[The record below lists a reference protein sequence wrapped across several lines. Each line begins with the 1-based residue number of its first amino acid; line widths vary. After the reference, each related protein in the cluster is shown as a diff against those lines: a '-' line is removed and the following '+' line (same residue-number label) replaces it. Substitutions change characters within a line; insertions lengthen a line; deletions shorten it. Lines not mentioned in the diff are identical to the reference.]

1 MFKIKHIYTTYLR
14 LHLPAQVKNKL
25 ALNLLFTANG
35 ISGFAQGISMLAIPW
50 YFANNTPYF
59 NKAYGLITVAVLFF
73 GLYAGTLVDKY
84 SRKANFLGNSL
95 VCGILLLAI
104 AAVGYYQNGLNDVL
118 VVAVFGITMLNYN
131 IHYPTL
137 YAFGQEISAVED
149 YAKVNSNIEIVGQS
163 TSILSGGI
171 AAIMLEGITLTFPN
185 TDFTLVINPWNI
197 WEIFLLNAG
206 TYFLAASLILF
217 IKYQPKQQL
226 LQHPKIIE
234 RIKVGFTYLK
244 EHPQLLIFGVFS
256 YSVFAM
262 LLVEIHAVLPAYVDK
277 HLNEKGSV
285 FAIADGI
292 YALGALG
299 AGLFVNKVFTSTST
313 QRAVIILT
321 AITATI
327 FIWAFAAKSVLVI
340 YLVSLILGFT
350 NAGIRVLRL
359 TYLFKQIPN
368 ALMGRVNSIFNM
380 LNILV
385 RTLFIFLFS
394 VPFFNFDNNIIWAF
408 LIMAVFLAISA
419 LVMMFN
425 TKQSTEK

>member
-1 MFKIKHIYTTYLR
+1 ML
-14 LHLPAQVKNKL
+14 LHLLAQVKNKL

-50 YFANNTPYF
+50 YFANNTTYF
-59 NKAYGLITVAVLFF
+59 NKAYGLITIGVLFF

-95 VCGILLLAI
+95 VCGFLLLAI
-104 AAVGYYQNGLNDVL
+104 AGVGFYQNGLNDIL

-137 YAFGQEISAVED
+137 YAFGQEISSVAD

-171 AAIMLEGITLTFPN
+171 AAIMLEGVTINLPIIN
-185 TDFTLVINPWNI
+185 YSIVISSWNI
-197 WEIFLLNAG
+197 WEIFILNAG
-206 TYFLAASLILF
+206 TYFLAATLILF
-217 IKYQPKQQL
+217 IKYQPIQKNTQH
-226 LQHPKIIE
+226 LQIFE
-234 RIKVGFTYLK
+234 RIKVGFTYLRQ
-244 EHPQLLIFGVFS
+244 HPKLLIFGVFS

-277 HLNEKGSV
+277 HLHENGSV

-292 YALGALG
+292 YALGALC
-299 AGLFVNKVFTSTST
+299 AGLFVNKVFTASST

-321 AITATI
+321 AITAAI

-368 ALMGRVNSIFNM
+368 ELMGRVNSIFNM

-385 RTLFIFLFS
+385 RSLFIFLFS
-394 VPFFNFDNNIIWAF
+394 VPFFNFDNRIIWAF
-408 LIMAVFLAISA
+408 LIMAVFLLLSA
-419 LVMMFN
+419 LVLMFN
-425 TKQSTEK
+425 TKKSIEK

>member
-1 MFKIKHIYTTYLR
+1 LL
-14 LHLPAQVKNKL
+14 LHLLAEVKNKL

-59 NKAYGLITVAVLFF
+59 NKVYGLITIGILFF

-95 VCGILLLAI
+95 VCGFLLLAI
-104 AAVGYYQNGLNDVL
+104 AGIGFYQNGLNDVL

-137 YAFGQEISAVED
+137 YAFGQEISSVED

-171 AAIMLEGITLTFPN
+171 AAVMLQG
-185 TDFTLVINPWNI
+185 VIINLPIINYAIVISSWNI

-206 TYFLAASLILF
+206 TYFLAATLILF
-217 IKYQPKQQL
+217 IKYQPKQKHAQH
-226 LQHPKIIE
+226 LQIFD
-234 RIKVGFTYLK
+234 RIKVGFIYLRQ
-244 EHPQLLIFGVFS
+244 HPKLLIFGVFS

-277 HLNEKGSV
+277 HLHEKGSV

-292 YALGALG
+292 YALGALC
-299 AGLFVNKVFTSTST
+299 AGLFVSKVFTATST

-321 AITATI
+321 AITAAI

-368 ALMGRVNSIFNM
+368 ELMGRVNSIFNM

-385 RTLFIFLFS
+385 RSIFIFLFS
-394 VPFFNFDNNIIWAF
+394 IPFFNFDNHIIWAF
-408 LIMAVFLAISA
+408 LIMAVFLLFSA
-419 LVMMFN
+419 LVLMFN
-425 TKQSTEK
+425 TKQSIEK

>member
-1 MFKIKHIYTTYLR
+1 ML
-14 LHLPAQVKNKL
+14 LHLLAQVKNKL

-50 YFANNTPYF
+50 YFANNTTYF
-59 NKAYGLITVAVLFF
+59 NKAYGLITIGVLFF

-95 VCGILLLAI
+95 VCGFLLLAI
-104 AAVGYYQNGLNDVL
+104 AGVGFYQNGLNDIL

-137 YAFGQEISAVED
+137 YAFGQEISSVED

-171 AAIMLEGITLTFPN
+171 AAIMLEGVTINLPIIN
-185 TDFTLVINPWNI
+185 YSIVISSWNI
-197 WEIFLLNAG
+197 WEIFILNAG
-206 TYFLAASLILF
+206 TYFLAATLILF
-217 IKYQPKQQL
+217 IKYQPIQKNTQH
-226 LQHPKIIE
+226 LQIFE
-234 RIKVGFTYLK
+234 RIKVGFTYLRQ
-244 EHPQLLIFGVFS
+244 HPKLLIFGVFS

-277 HLNEKGSV
+277 HLHENGSV

-292 YALGALG
+292 YALGALC
-299 AGLFVNKVFTSTST
+299 AGLFVNKVFTASST

-321 AITATI
+321 AITAAI

-368 ALMGRVNSIFNM
+368 ELMGRVNSIFNM

-385 RTLFIFLFS
+385 RSLFIFLFS
-394 VPFFNFDNNIIWAF
+394 VPFFNFDNRIIWAF
-408 LIMAVFLAISA
+408 LIMAVFLLLSA
-419 LVMMFN
+419 LVLMFN
-425 TKQSTEK
+425 TKKSIEK

>member
-1 MFKIKHIYTTYLR
+1 
-14 LHLPAQVKNKL
+14 VKNKL

-59 NKAYGLITVAVLFF
+59 NKAYGLITIGVLFF

-95 VCGILLLAI
+95 VCGFLLLTI
-104 AAVGYYQNGLNDVL
+104 AGVGFYQNCLNDIL
-118 VVAVFGITMLNYN
+118 VVAVFGITMFNYN

-171 AAIMLEGITLTFPN
+171 AAVMLEGVT
-185 TDFTLVINPWNI
+185 INLPIIDYSIIINSWNI

-217 IKYQPKQQL
+217 IKYQPTPKHA
-226 LQHPKIIE
+226 QHSKIFD
-234 RIKVGFTYLK
+234 RIKVGFTYLRQ
-244 EHPQLLIFGVFS
+244 HPKLLIFGIFS

-277 HLNEKGSV
+277 HLHENGSV

-292 YALGALG
+292 YALGALC
-299 AGLFVNKVFTSTST
+299 AGLFVNKVFTATST

-321 AITATI
+321 AITAAI

-368 ALMGRVNSIFNM
+368 QLMGRVNSIFNM

-385 RTLFIFLFS
+385 RSLFIFLFS
-394 VPFFNFDNNIIWAF
+394 FPFFNFDNQIIWAF
-408 LIMAVFLAISA
+408 LIMALFLLLSA
-419 LVMMFN
+419 LVLMFN
-425 TKQSTEK
+425 TKQSIEK

>member
-1 MFKIKHIYTTYLR
+1 M
-14 LHLPAQVKNKL
+14 KNKL

-59 NKAYGLITVAVLFF
+59 NKAYGLITIGVLFF

-95 VCGILLLAI
+95 VCGFLLLTI
-104 AAVGYYQNGLNDVL
+104 AGVGYYLNGLNDIL
-118 VVAVFGITMLNYN
+118 VVAVFGITMFNYN

-137 YAFGQEISAVED
+137 YALGQEISAVED

-171 AAIMLEGITLTFPN
+171 AAVMLEGVTINLPII
-185 TDFTLVINPWNI
+185 DYSIVINSWNI

-217 IKYQPKQQL
+217 IKYQPIPKHA
-226 LQHPKIIE
+226 QHPKIFN
-234 RIKVGFTYLK
+234 RIKVGFTYLRQ
-244 EHPQLLIFGVFS
+244 HPKLLIFGIFS

-277 HLNEKGSV
+277 HLHENGSV

-292 YALGALG
+292 YALGALC
-299 AGLFVNKVFTSTST
+299 AGLFVNKVFTATST

-321 AITATI
+321 AITAAI

-368 ALMGRVNSIFNM
+368 QLMGRVNSIFNM

-385 RTLFIFLFS
+385 RSLFIFLFS
-394 VPFFNFDNNIIWAF
+394 FPFFNFDNQIIWAF
-408 LIMAVFLAISA
+408 LIMALFLLLSA
-419 LVMMFN
+419 LVLMFN
-425 TKQSTEK
+425 TKQSIEK

>member
-1 MFKIKHIYTTYLR
+1 ML
-14 LHLPAQVKNKL
+14 LHLLAQVKNKL

-50 YFANNTPYF
+50 YFANNTTYF
-59 NKAYGLITVAVLFF
+59 NKAYGLITIGVLFF

-95 VCGILLLAI
+95 VCGFLLLAI
-104 AAVGYYQNGLNDVL
+104 AGVGFYQNGLNDIL

-137 YAFGQEISAVED
+137 YAFGQEISSVED

-171 AAIMLEGITLTFPN
+171 AAIMLEGVTINLPIIN
-185 TDFTLVINPWNI
+185 YSIVISSWNI
-197 WEIFLLNAG
+197 WEIFILNAG
-206 TYFLAASLILF
+206 TYFLAATLILF
-217 IKYQPKQQL
+217 IKYQPIQKNTQH
-226 LQHPKIIE
+226 LQIFE
-234 RIKVGFTYLK
+234 RIKVGFTYLRQ
-244 EHPQLLIFGVFS
+244 HPKLLIFGVFS

-277 HLNEKGSV
+277 HLHENGSV

-292 YALGALG
+292 YALGALC
-299 AGLFVNKVFTSTST
+299 AGLFVNKVFTASST

-321 AITATI
+321 AITAAI

-368 ALMGRVNSIFNM
+368 DLMGRVNSIFNM

-385 RTLFIFLFS
+385 RSLFIFLFS
-394 VPFFNFDNNIIWAF
+394 VPFFNFDNRIIWAF
-408 LIMAVFLAISA
+408 LIMAVFLLLSA
-419 LVMMFN
+419 LVLMFN
-425 TKQSTEK
+425 TKKSIEK

>member
-1 MFKIKHIYTTYLR
+1 
-14 LHLPAQVKNKL
+14 
-25 ALNLLFTANG
+25 
-35 ISGFAQGISMLAIPW
+35 
-50 YFANNTPYF
+50 
-59 NKAYGLITVAVLFF
+59 
-73 GLYAGTLVDKY
+73 
-84 SRKANFLGNSL
+84 
-95 VCGILLLAI
+95 
-104 AAVGYYQNGLNDVL
+104 
-118 VVAVFGITMLNYN
+118 
-131 IHYPTL
+131 L

-171 AAIMLEGITLTFPN
+171 AAVMLEGVTINLPII
-185 TDFTLVINPWNI
+185 DYSIVINSWNI

-217 IKYQPKQQL
+217 IKYQPIPKHA
-226 LQHPKIIE
+226 QHPKIFN
-234 RIKVGFTYLK
+234 RIKVGFTYLRQ
-244 EHPQLLIFGVFS
+244 HPKLLIFGIFS

-277 HLNEKGSV
+277 HLHENGSV

-292 YALGALG
+292 YALGALC
-299 AGLFVNKVFTSTST
+299 AGLFVNKVFTATST

-321 AITATI
+321 AITAAI

-368 ALMGRVNSIFNM
+368 QLMGRVNSIFNM

-385 RTLFIFLFS
+385 RSLFIFLFS
-394 VPFFNFDNNIIWAF
+394 FPFFNFDNQIIWAF
-408 LIMAVFLAISA
+408 LIMALFLLLSA
-419 LVMMFN
+419 LVLMFN
-425 TKQSTEK
+425 TKQSIEK

>member
-1 MFKIKHIYTTYLR
+1 MLLHLR
-14 LHLPAQVKNKL
+14 LQVKNKL

-59 NKAYGLITVAVLFF
+59 NKAYGLITIGVLFF

-95 VCGILLLAI
+95 VCGFLLLTI
-104 AAVGYYQNGLNDVL
+104 AGVGYYLNGLNDIL
-118 VVAVFGITMLNYN
+118 VVAVFGITMFNYN

-137 YAFGQEISAVED
+137 YALGQEISAVED

-171 AAIMLEGITLTFPN
+171 AAVMLEGVTINLPII
-185 TDFTLVINPWNI
+185 DYSIVINSWNI

-217 IKYQPKQQL
+217 IKYQPIPKHA
-226 LQHPKIIE
+226 QHPKIFN
-234 RIKVGFTYLK
+234 RIKVGFTYLRQ
-244 EHPQLLIFGVFS
+244 HPKLLIFGIFS

-277 HLNEKGSV
+277 HLHENGSV

-292 YALGALG
+292 YALGALC
-299 AGLFVNKVFTSTST
+299 AGLFVNKVFTATST

-321 AITATI
+321 AITAAI

-368 ALMGRVNSIFNM
+368 QLMGRVNSIFNM

-385 RTLFIFLFS
+385 RSLFIFLFS
-394 VPFFNFDNNIIWAF
+394 FPFFNFDNQIIWAF
-408 LIMAVFLAISA
+408 LIMALFLLLSA
-419 LVMMFN
+419 LVLMFN
-425 TKQSTEK
+425 TKQSIEK

>member
-1 MFKIKHIYTTYLR
+1 MP
-14 LHLPAQVKNKL
+14 LHLLQHVKNKL

-50 YFANNTPYF
+50 YFANNTTYF
-59 NKAYGLITVAVLFF
+59 NTAYGLITVAVLFF

-95 VCGILLLAI
+95 ICGILLLAI
-104 AAVGYYQNGLNDVL
+104 AIIGYANNALNDAL

-137 YAFGQEISAVED
+137 YAFGQEISTAED

-171 AAIMLEGITLTFPN
+171 AAVMLEGFSIKLPWVEQVF
-185 TDFTLVINPWNI
+185 VIQPWYI
-197 WEIFLLNAG
+197 WEIFLLNAL
-206 TYFLAASLILF
+206 TYFIAAVLISL
-217 IKYQPKQQL
+217 IKYQPKQHTAH
-226 LQHPKIIE
+226 HPPIIE

-244 EHPQLLIFGVFS
+244 QHPELLIYGVFS
-256 YSVFAM
+256 Y
-262 LLVEIHAVLPAYVDK
+262 
-277 HLNEKGSV
+277 SV

-292 YALGALG
+292 YAAGALC
-299 AGLFVNKVFTSTST
+299 AGLLVNKVFNSTPT
-313 QRAVIILT
+313 QKAVIVMT
-321 AITATI
+321 AITAAI
-327 FIWAFAAKSVLVI
+327 FIWAFAAQSVLVI
-340 YLVSLILGFT
+340 YVVSLILGFT

-359 TYLFKQIPN
+359 TYLFKYIPN
-368 ALMGRVNSIFNM
+368 ELMGRVNSIFNM

-394 VPFFNFDNNIIWAF
+394 IPFFNFDNNIIWAF
-408 LIMAVFLAISA
+408 LIMAMFLAISA

-425 TKQSTEK
+425 KTQSTEQ

>member
-1 MFKIKHIYTTYLR
+1 
-14 LHLPAQVKNKL
+14 VKNKL

-59 NKAYGLITVAVLFF
+59 NKAYGLITIGVLFF

-95 VCGILLLAI
+95 VCGFLLLTI
-104 AAVGYYQNGLNDVL
+104 AGVGYYQNGLNDIL
-118 VVAVFGITMLNYN
+118 VVAVFGITMFNYN

-171 AAIMLEGITLTFPN
+171 AAVMLEGVTINLPII
-185 TDFTLVINPWNI
+185 DYSIVINSWNI

-217 IKYQPKQQL
+217 IKYQPIPKHA
-226 LQHPKIIE
+226 QHRKIFD
-234 RIKVGFTYLK
+234 RIKVGFTYLRQ
-244 EHPQLLIFGVFS
+244 HPKLLIFGIFS

-262 LLVEIHAVLPAYVDK
+262 LLVEIHAVLPAYVGK
-277 HLNEKGSV
+277 HLHENGSV

-292 YALGALG
+292 YALGALC
-299 AGLFVNKVFTSTST
+299 AGLFVNKVFTATST

-321 AITATI
+321 AITAAI

-368 ALMGRVNSIFNM
+368 QLMGRVNSIFNM

-385 RTLFIFLFS
+385 RSLFIFLFS
-394 VPFFNFDNNIIWAF
+394 FPFFNFDNQIIWAF
-408 LIMAVFLAISA
+408 LIMALFLLLSA
-419 LVMMFN
+419 LVLMFN
-425 TKQSTEK
+425 TKQSIEK

>member
-1 MFKIKHIYTTYLR
+1 ML
-14 LHLPAQVKNKL
+14 LHLLAQVKNKL

-50 YFANNTPYF
+50 YFANNTTYF
-59 NKAYGLITVAVLFF
+59 NKAYGLITIGVLFF

-95 VCGILLLAI
+95 VCGFLLLAI
-104 AAVGYYQNGLNDVL
+104 AGVGFYQNGLNDIL

-137 YAFGQEISAVED
+137 YAFGQEISSVED

-171 AAIMLEGITLTFPN
+171 AAIMLEGVTINLPIIN
-185 TDFTLVINPWNI
+185 YSIVISSWNI
-197 WEIFLLNAG
+197 WEIFILNAG
-206 TYFLAASLILF
+206 TYFLAATLILF
-217 IKYQPKQQL
+217 IKYQPIQKNTQH
-226 LQHPKIIE
+226 LQIFE
-234 RIKVGFTYLK
+234 RIKVGFTYLWQ
-244 EHPQLLIFGVFS
+244 HPKLLIFGVFS

-277 HLNEKGSV
+277 HLHENGSV

-292 YALGALG
+292 YALGALC
-299 AGLFVNKVFTSTST
+299 AGLFVNKVFTASST

-321 AITATI
+321 AITAAI

-368 ALMGRVNSIFNM
+368 DLMGRVNSIFNM

-385 RTLFIFLFS
+385 RSLFIFLFS
-394 VPFFNFDNNIIWAF
+394 VPFFNFDNRIIWAF
-408 LIMAVFLAISA
+408 LIMAVFLLLSA
-419 LVMMFN
+419 LVLMFN
-425 TKQSTEK
+425 TKKSIEK

>member
-1 MFKIKHIYTTYLR
+1 M
-14 LHLPAQVKNKL
+14 KNKL

-50 YFANNTPYF
+50 YFANDTPYF
-59 NKAYGLITVAVLFF
+59 NKAYGLITIGVLFF

-95 VCGILLLAI
+95 VCGFLLLTI
-104 AAVGYYQNGLNDVL
+104 AGVGYYLNGLNDLL
-118 VVAVFGITMLNYN
+118 VVAVFGITMFNYN

-171 AAIMLEGITLTFPN
+171 AAVMLEGVTINLPII
-185 TDFTLVINPWNI
+185 DYSIVINSWNI

-217 IKYQPKQQL
+217 IKYQPIPKHA
-226 LQHPKIIE
+226 QHPKTFD
-234 RIKVGFTYLK
+234 RIKVGFTYLRQ
-244 EHPQLLIFGVFS
+244 HPKLLIFGIFS

-277 HLNEKGSV
+277 HLHENGSV

-292 YALGALG
+292 YALGALC
-299 AGLFVNKVFTSTST
+299 AGLFVNKVFTATST

-321 AITATI
+321 AITAAI

-368 ALMGRVNSIFNM
+368 QLMGRVNSIFNM

-385 RTLFIFLFS
+385 RSLFIFLFS
-394 VPFFNFDNNIIWAF
+394 FPFFNFDNQIIWAF
-408 LIMAVFLAISA
+408 LIMALFLLLSA
-419 LVMMFN
+419 LVLMFN
-425 TKQSTEK
+425 TKQSIEK

>member
-1 MFKIKHIYTTYLR
+1 
-14 LHLPAQVKNKL
+14 VKNKL

-59 NKAYGLITVAVLFF
+59 NKAYGLITIGVLFF

-95 VCGILLLAI
+95 VCGFLLLTI
-104 AAVGYYQNGLNDVL
+104 AGVGYYLNGLNDIL
-118 VVAVFGITMLNYN
+118 VVAVFGITMFNYN

-171 AAIMLEGITLTFPN
+171 AAVMLEGVTINLPII
-185 TDFTLVINPWNI
+185 DYSIVINSWNI

-217 IKYQPKQQL
+217 IKYQPIPKHA
-226 LQHPKIIE
+226 QHRKIFD
-234 RIKVGFTYLK
+234 RIKVGFTYLRQ
-244 EHPQLLIFGVFS
+244 HPKLLIFGIFS

-277 HLNEKGSV
+277 HLHENGSV

-292 YALGALG
+292 YALGALC
-299 AGLFVNKVFTSTST
+299 AGLFVNKVFTATST

-321 AITATI
+321 AITAAI
-327 FIWAFAAKSVLVI
+327 FMWAFAAKSVLVI

-368 ALMGRVNSIFNM
+368 QLMGRVNSIFNM

-385 RTLFIFLFS
+385 RSLFIFLFS
-394 VPFFNFDNNIIWAF
+394 FPFFNFDNQIIWAF
-408 LIMAVFLAISA
+408 LIMALFLLLSA
-419 LVMMFN
+419 LVLMFN
-425 TKQSTEK
+425 TKQSIEK

>member
-1 MFKIKHIYTTYLR
+1 MP
-14 LHLPAQVKNKL
+14 LHLLQQVKNKL

-50 YFANNTPYF
+50 YFANNTTYF
-59 NKAYGLITVAVLFF
+59 NTAYGLITVAVLFF

-95 VCGILLLAI
+95 ICGILLLAI
-104 AAVGYYQNGLNDVL
+104 AIIGYANNALNDAL

-137 YAFGQEISAVED
+137 YAFGQEISTAED

-171 AAIMLEGITLTFPN
+171 AAVMLEGFSIKLPWVEQVF
-185 TDFTLVINPWNI
+185 VIQPWYI
-197 WEIFLLNAG
+197 WEIFLLNAL
-206 TYFLAASLILF
+206 TYFIAAVLISL
-217 IKYQPKQQL
+217 IKYQPKQHTAH
-226 LQHPKIIE
+226 HPPIIE

-244 EHPQLLIFGVFS
+244 QHPELLIFGVFS

-277 HLNEKGSV
+277 HLHKEGSV

-292 YALGALG
+292 YAAGALC
-299 AGLFVNKVFTSTST
+299 AGLLVNKVFNSTPT
-313 QRAVIILT
+313 QKAVIVMT
-321 AITATI
+321 AITAAI
-327 FIWAFAAKSVLVI
+327 FIWAFAAQSVLVI
-340 YLVSLILGFT
+340 YVVSLILGFT

-359 TYLFKQIPN
+359 TYLFKYIPN
-368 ALMGRVNSIFNM
+368 ELMGRVNSIFNM

-394 VPFFNFDNNIIWAF
+394 IPFFNFDNNIIWAF
-408 LIMAVFLAISA
+408 LIMAMFLAISA

-425 TKQSTEK
+425 KTQSTEQ

>member
-1 MFKIKHIYTTYLR
+1 M
-14 LHLPAQVKNKL
+14 KNKL

-59 NKAYGLITVAVLFF
+59 NKAYGLITIGVLFF

-95 VCGILLLAI
+95 VCGFLLLTI
-104 AAVGYYQNGLNDVL
+104 AGVGYYLNGLNDIL
-118 VVAVFGITMLNYN
+118 VVAVFGITMFNYN

-171 AAIMLEGITLTFPN
+171 AAVMLEGVTINLPII
-185 TDFTLVINPWNI
+185 DYSIVINSWNI

-217 IKYQPKQQL
+217 IKYQPIPKHA
-226 LQHPKIIE
+226 QHRKIFD
-234 RIKVGFTYLK
+234 RIKVGFTYLRQ
-244 EHPQLLIFGVFS
+244 HPKLLIFGIFS

-277 HLNEKGSV
+277 HLHENGSV

-292 YALGALG
+292 YALGALC
-299 AGLFVNKVFTSTST
+299 AGLFVNKVFTATST

-321 AITATI
+321 AITAAI
-327 FIWAFAAKSVLVI
+327 FMWAFAAKSVLVI

-368 ALMGRVNSIFNM
+368 QLMGRVNSIFNM

-385 RTLFIFLFS
+385 RSLFIFLFS
-394 VPFFNFDNNIIWAF
+394 FPFFNFDNQIIWAF
-408 LIMAVFLAISA
+408 LIMALFLLLSA
-419 LVMMFN
+419 LVLMFN
-425 TKQSTEK
+425 TKQSIEK

>member
-1 MFKIKHIYTTYLR
+1 ML
-14 LHLPAQVKNKL
+14 LHLLAQVKNKL

-50 YFANNTPYF
+50 YFANNTTYF
-59 NKAYGLITVAVLFF
+59 NKAYGLITIGVLFF

-95 VCGILLLAI
+95 VCGFLLLAI
-104 AAVGYYQNGLNDVL
+104 AGVGFYQNGLNDIL

-137 YAFGQEISAVED
+137 YAFGQEISSVED

-171 AAIMLEGITLTFPN
+171 AAIMLEGVTINLPIIN
-185 TDFTLVINPWNI
+185 YSIVISSWNI
-197 WEIFLLNAG
+197 WEIFILNAG
-206 TYFLAASLILF
+206 NYFLAATLILF
-217 IKYQPKQQL
+217 IKYQPIQKNTQH
-226 LQHPKIIE
+226 LQIFE
-234 RIKVGFTYLK
+234 RIKVGFTYLRQ
-244 EHPQLLIFGVFS
+244 HPKLLIFGVFS

-277 HLNEKGSV
+277 HLHENGSV

-292 YALGALG
+292 YALGALC
-299 AGLFVNKVFTSTST
+299 AGLFVNKVFTASST

-321 AITATI
+321 AITAAI

-368 ALMGRVNSIFNM
+368 ELMGRVNSIFNM

-385 RTLFIFLFS
+385 RSLFIFLFS
-394 VPFFNFDNNIIWAF
+394 VPFFNFDNRIIWAF
-408 LIMAVFLAISA
+408 LIMAVFLLLSS
-419 LVMMFN
+419 LVLMFN
-425 TKQSTEK
+425 TKKSIEK

>member
-1 MFKIKHIYTTYLR
+1 
-14 LHLPAQVKNKL
+14 
-25 ALNLLFTANG
+25 
-35 ISGFAQGISMLAIPW
+35 LAIPW

-59 NKAYGLITVAVLFF
+59 NKAYGLITIGVLFF

-95 VCGILLLAI
+95 VCGFLLLTI
-104 AAVGYYQNGLNDVL
+104 AGVGYYLNGLNDIL
-118 VVAVFGITMLNYN
+118 VVAVFGITMFNYN

-137 YAFGQEISAVED
+137 YALGQEISAVED

-171 AAIMLEGITLTFPN
+171 AAVMLEGVTINLPII
-185 TDFTLVINPWNI
+185 DYSIVINSWNI

-217 IKYQPKQQL
+217 IKYQPIPKHA
-226 LQHPKIIE
+226 QHPKIFN
-234 RIKVGFTYLK
+234 RIKVGFTYLRQ
-244 EHPQLLIFGVFS
+244 HPKLLIFGIFS

-277 HLNEKGSV
+277 HLHENGSV

-292 YALGALG
+292 YALGALC
-299 AGLFVNKVFTSTST
+299 AGLFVNKVFTATST

-321 AITATI
+321 AITAAI

-368 ALMGRVNSIFNM
+368 QLMGRVNSIFNM

-385 RTLFIFLFS
+385 RSLFIFLFS
-394 VPFFNFDNNIIWAF
+394 FPFFNFDNQIIWAF
-408 LIMAVFLAISA
+408 LIMALFLLLSA
-419 LVMMFN
+419 LVLMFN
-425 TKQSTEK
+425 TKQSIEK

>member
-1 MFKIKHIYTTYLR
+1 ML
-14 LHLPAQVKNKL
+14 LHLLAQVKNKL
-25 ALNLLFTANG
+25 SLNLLFTANG

-50 YFANNTPYF
+50 YFANNTTYF
-59 NKAYGLITVAVLFF
+59 NKAYGLITIGVLFF

-95 VCGILLLAI
+95 VCGFLLLAI
-104 AAVGYYQNGLNDVL
+104 AGVGFYQNGLNDIL

-137 YAFGQEISAVED
+137 YAFGQEISSVED

-171 AAIMLEGITLTFPN
+171 AAIMLEGVTINLPIIN
-185 TDFTLVINPWNI
+185 YSIVISSWNI
-197 WEIFLLNAG
+197 WEIFILNAG
-206 TYFLAASLILF
+206 TYFLAATLILF
-217 IKYQPKQQL
+217 IKYQPIQKNTQH
-226 LQHPKIIE
+226 LQIFE
-234 RIKVGFTYLK
+234 RIKVGFTYLRQ
-244 EHPQLLIFGVFS
+244 HPKLLIFGVFS

-277 HLNEKGSV
+277 HLHENGSV

-292 YALGALG
+292 YALGALC
-299 AGLFVNKVFTSTST
+299 AGLFVNKVFTASST

-321 AITATI
+321 AITAAI

-368 ALMGRVNSIFNM
+368 DLMGRVNSIFNM

-385 RTLFIFLFS
+385 RSLFIFLFS
-394 VPFFNFDNNIIWAF
+394 VPFFNFDNRIIWAF
-408 LIMAVFLAISA
+408 LIMAVFLLLSA
-419 LVMMFN
+419 LVLMFN
-425 TKQSTEK
+425 TKKSIEK

>member
-1 MFKIKHIYTTYLR
+1 ML
-14 LHLPAQVKNKL
+14 LHLLAEVKNKL

-59 NKAYGLITVAVLFF
+59 NKVYGLITIGILFF

-95 VCGILLLAI
+95 VCGFLLLAI
-104 AAVGYYQNGLNDVL
+104 AGIGFYQNGLNDVL

-137 YAFGQEISAVED
+137 YAFGQEISSVED

-171 AAIMLEGITLTFPN
+171 AAVMLQG
-185 TDFTLVINPWNI
+185 VIINLPIINYAIVISSWNI

-206 TYFLAASLILF
+206 TYFLAATLILF
-217 IKYQPKQQL
+217 IKYQPKQKHAQH
-226 LQHPKIIE
+226 LQIFE
-234 RIKVGFTYLK
+234 RIKVGFIYLRQ
-244 EHPQLLIFGVFS
+244 HPKLLIFGVFS

-277 HLNEKGSV
+277 HLHEMGSV

-292 YALGALG
+292 YALGALC
-299 AGLFVNKVFTSTST
+299 AGLFVSKVFTATST

-321 AITATI
+321 AITAAI

-368 ALMGRVNSIFNM
+368 ELMGRVNSIFNM

-385 RTLFIFLFS
+385 RSIFIFLFS
-394 VPFFNFDNNIIWAF
+394 IPFFNFDNHIIWAF
-408 LIMAVFLAISA
+408 LIMAVFLLFSA
-419 LVMMFN
+419 LVLMFN
-425 TKQSTEK
+425 TKQSIEK

>member
-1 MFKIKHIYTTYLR
+1 
-14 LHLPAQVKNKL
+14 VKNKL

-59 NKAYGLITVAVLFF
+59 NKAYGLITIGVLFF

-95 VCGILLLAI
+95 VCGFLLLTI
-104 AAVGYYQNGLNDVL
+104 AGVGYYLNGLNDIL
-118 VVAVFGITMLNYN
+118 VVAVFGITMFNYN

-171 AAIMLEGITLTFPN
+171 AAVMLEGVT
-185 TDFTLVINPWNI
+185 INLPIIDYSIIINSWNI

-217 IKYQPKQQL
+217 IKYQPIPKHA
-226 LQHPKIIE
+226 QHPKIFN
-234 RIKVGFTYLK
+234 RIKVGFTYLRQ
-244 EHPQLLIFGVFS
+244 HPKLLIFGIFS

-277 HLNEKGSV
+277 HLHENGSV

-292 YALGALG
+292 YALGALC
-299 AGLFVNKVFTSTST
+299 AGLFVNKVFTATST

-321 AITATI
+321 AITAAI

-368 ALMGRVNSIFNM
+368 QLMGRVNSIFNM

-385 RTLFIFLFS
+385 RSLFIFLFS
-394 VPFFNFDNNIIWAF
+394 FPFFNFDNQIIWAF
-408 LIMAVFLAISA
+408 LIMSLFLLLSA
-419 LVMMFN
+419 FVLMFN
-425 TKQSTEK
+425 TKQSIEK